1 MKQKFKNFWKDVIAF
16 CVLFSYQL
24 SLLSQC
30 PTANVVSKD
39 YFSHQCG
46 SSHFQSLIGVQI
58 PVYKK
63 VGNLHLTS
71 PLTDYIIPSGTLD
84 VEVSKLK
91 VYPNPVQHS
100 RFTLQLNDNNAEQFI
115 LKLYSLDGK
124 LVFTNYL
131 NHAGGSAAYNI
142 NIPAALAKGIYVLRI
157 TGADNSAVFTQN
169 ILIE

>member
-1 MKQKFKNFWKDVIAF
+1 MKQKFKNVWKDVIAF
-16 CVLFSYQL
+16 CVLFSCQL

-91 VYPNPVQHS
+91 VYPNPAMDVVQVHWENS
-100 RFTLQLNDNNAEQFI
+100 DFGTFEIISTLGQVISSFQAEPFQITTLDIAHLPTGYYTIKAKSKSNHYFI
-115 LKLYSLDGK
+115 TKLIK
-124 LVFTNYL
+124 
-131 NHAGGSAAYNI
+131 
-142 NIPAALAKGIYVLRI
+142 
-157 TGADNSAVFTQN
+157 Q
-169 ILIE
+169 